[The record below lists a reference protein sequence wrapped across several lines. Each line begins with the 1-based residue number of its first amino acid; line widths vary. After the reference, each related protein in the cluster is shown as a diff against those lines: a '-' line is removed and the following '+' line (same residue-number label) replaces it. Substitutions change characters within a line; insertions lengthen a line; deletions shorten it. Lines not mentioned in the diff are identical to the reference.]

1 MEETDL
7 HLYRKARNW
16 AGTMIV
22 SIPAESVRQ
31 LEIEKG
37 ETLEIGIKKP

>member
-7 HLYRKARNW
+7 HLHRKARDW

-31 LEIEKG
+31 LEIEHG
-37 ETLEIGIKKP
+37 QTLEVGIKKP